1 MPELSCCSVFTSRI
15 SRLSVPS
22 SPHWL
27 TLTFLDSQ
35 LPELCY
41 TLCHVFVL
49 ALAEWETLAL
59 TCCFLWIL
67 APHITV
73 TGQNGQSRF
82 SINYSLLFLLPE
94 EQYQTAW
101 TRSSSC
107 WVSLSPWQSA
117 LCTVGSQDGN
127 QSINYYAFSVRALI
141 ERRQYGKSVTHNKVG
156 KAFFMVDIAYK
167 TRVCAWKIRIRST
180 RSLHAY
186 CGITLLQGEMA
197 QSAKEEVP
205 TQS

>member
-1 MPELSCCSVFTSRI
+1 MFKDTSSHLQALGDHRCPWHLFPWTQHPMPQSPDWKHRNYHTHRSMPELSCCSVFTSRI
-15 SRLSVPS
+15 SRLSFPS

-117 LCTVGSQDGN
+117 LYTVGSQDGN
-127 QSINYYAFSVRALI
+127 QSINY
-141 ERRQYGKSVTHNKVG
+141 
-156 KAFFMVDIAYK
+156 
-167 TRVCAWKIRIRST
+167 
-180 RSLHAY
+180 
-186 CGITLLQGEMA
+186 
-197 QSAKEEVP
+197 
-205 TQS
+205 